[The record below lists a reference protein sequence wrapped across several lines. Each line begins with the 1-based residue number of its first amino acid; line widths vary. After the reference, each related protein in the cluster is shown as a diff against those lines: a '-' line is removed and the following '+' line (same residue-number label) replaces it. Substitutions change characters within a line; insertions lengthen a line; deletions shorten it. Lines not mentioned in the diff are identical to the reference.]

1 MTTITAE
8 HKAEWAEARE
18 QALAAI
24 ERLNALCVA
33 TDRPYRYEW
42 LRTVRIVPALDDDLD
57 DGAADQ
63 DDGAPVDGYRPTYRP
78 GGERAESE
86 DESGEV

>member
-33 TDRPYRYEW
+33 TERPYRYA
-42 LRTVRIVPALDDDLD
+42 VRIVSAPDDDLD